1 VLVTRSVPG
10 IPMIRR
16 LLRRPLGSVLTFA
29 AVLAVAGSSA
39 AAGAAESA
47 PPNDTLSGAQVIHAL
62 PATLSGTLVGS
73 TVAAPPLIE
82 PVASCG
88 SGSTHTVWYSF
99 RASTAG
105 KTERIAVDI
114 AAAGTLDAA
123 VEVFHAVR
131 SELQSVTC
139 ERTDSHGK
147 ASLTF
152 NASKNGLYDIRVA
165 ALPSSTLD
173 TFTLDVF
180 LPTPAVNPP
189 GPRLPAGGAS
199 GRVDR
204 IQNINAAYSVV
215 LHSGVSYILSLA
227 NKTEHACV
235 SAGLFAPGTSSFE
248 EGSPLMHI
256 SCGGFRLFTPG
267 PGAGG
272 VYSIQL
278 TPRSSFRGIQ
288 RFRLQVAPAGAGE
301 TAPGIPLGNYDQ
313 ARARL
318 DGNGVQVLR
327 LYRMDIT
334 SHSNL
339 TLRLRAPSS
348 AEFNLQLR
356 NFNGRVIECA
366 CGNSGPQTLTHQ
378 LAPGRYYAV
387 VSTEGAT
394 AGNFALTRESRTIT
408 STHISF
414 SEAKAGAGQSAPIS
428 VKVSPSV
435 SGPVTV
441 DIERFDPVFGWQFYR
456 QETGFVSGGS
466 ASLPFTA
473 PAVGR
478 WRVRGVY
485 GGSRT
490 ASPSAAGFSYLL
502 VS

>member
-1 VLVTRSVPG
+1 MVRSARTS
-10 IPMIRR
+10 RR
-16 LLRRPLGSVLTFA
+16 SRSMLAMSAVVVVA
-29 AVLAVAGSSA
+29 AVGA
-39 AAGAAESA
+39 AATAGAADPTPA
-47 PPNDTLSGAQVIHAL
+47 NDTLAGAQVIHAF

-73 TVAAPPLIE
+73 TVEAPPTLE
-82 PVASCG
+82 PGSSCG
-88 SGSTHTVWYSF
+88 SGTAHTVWYSF
-99 RASTAG
+99 RAAPAA
-105 KTERIAVDI
+105 KKERVAVDI

-123 VEVFHAVR
+123 IEVFHAVR
-131 SELQSVTC
+131 SELQAVTC
-139 ERTDSHGK
+139 ERTESHGK

-152 NASKNGLYDIRVA
+152 SAAKNGLYDIRVA
-165 ALPSSTLD
+165 ALPGSTLD
-173 TFTLDVF
+173 TFTLDAF
-180 LPTPAVNPP
+180 LPTPAANPP

-215 LHSGVSYILSLA
+215 LHSGVSYIVSLA

-235 SAGLFAPGTSSFE
+235 SAGLFPPGTSSFE

-256 SCGGFRLFTPG
+256 GCGGFRLFTPG

-272 VYSIQL
+272 LYSIQL

-288 RFRLQVAPAGAGE
+288 RFRLQVAPASPGE

-327 LYRMDIT
+327 LYRMTIT
-334 SHSNL
+334 DHSNL
-339 TLRLRAPSS
+339 TLRLRAPLS

-356 NFNGRVIECA
+356 NFNGQVIECA

-394 AGNFALTRESRTIT
+394 AGNFTLTRESRTIT

-414 SEAKAGAGQSAPIS
+414 SEAKVGAGQSVPIS

-441 DIERFDPVFGWQFYR
+441 QIERFDPVFGWQFYR

-473 PAVGR
+473 PSVGR
-478 WRVRGVY
+478 WRVRGSY

-490 ASPSAAGFSYLL
+490 ASPSEAGFSYLL
-502 VS
+502 AS